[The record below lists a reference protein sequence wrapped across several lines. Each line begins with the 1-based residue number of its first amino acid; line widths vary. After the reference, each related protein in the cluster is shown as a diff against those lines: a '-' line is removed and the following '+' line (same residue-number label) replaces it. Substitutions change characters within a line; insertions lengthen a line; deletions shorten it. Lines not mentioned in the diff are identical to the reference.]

1 MYVCVCVWLAGGRDS
16 SLFSAQKT
24 KMKDAHS
31 SRPHTEKP
39 LGWYRPVQESIAIAI
54 HTCPIVV
61 SGTLWLYLLCVFSV
75 FVGSFSCSICVC
87 MCVICRDPTT
97 VAGEPMYRIVRVVK
111 EECRVS
117 AVLPCYLCS
126 KERPSSSIRLRG
138 GSVSY
143 SSDSN
148 SSISRSSSG
157 GGSSIGSSSGDSS
170 STRRDSSI
178 VMAVVADED
187 ATSFCG
193 SVVYICIYVYV
204 CMYGRCSARR
214 PARPP

>member
-1 MYVCVCVWLAGGRDS
+1 MLCMYVCVCVWLAGGRDS

-54 HTCPIVV
+54 HTCPIVD
-61 SGTLWLYLLCVFSV
+61 SGSLWLYLLCVFSV
-75 FVGSFSCSICVC
+75 FVGSFCCSICVC

-126 KERPSSSIRLRG
+126 KERPSSSIRLGG
-138 GSVSY
+138 GSGG
-143 SSDSN
+143 SSSGSN
-148 SSISRSSSG
+148 SCISRSSSG
-157 GGSSIGSSSGDSS
+157 GSS

-187 ATSFCG
+187 ATCFCG

-214 PARPP
+214 PARPL